1 METKTEIIKEYEYIV
16 VRIASQY
23 ERVGEPMEDMMQDGR
38 IGLLWAAEH
47 YQKNWKKS
55 FESYAAGCVRHEI
68 CASLKEHGYTVKVP
82 RRVAEE
88 TDHHPVI
95 GLSEC
100 KEIASEEEGIGRSAE
115 LGNRAEGREIYG
127 AEDEK
132 GSRYERLYA
141 AIDQLTEKQQVVI
154 RELYGLEGRKRKDV
168 KRLARE
174 MGIEACSIY
183 DMQERTLAK
192 LKRMLTDKK

>member
-1 METKTEIIKEYEYIV
+1 MKTKTEIIKEYEYIV

-23 ERVGEPMEDMMQDGR
+23 ERVGEPMEDMLQDGR

-47 YQKNWKKS
+47 YQEAWKKS

-68 CASLKEHGYTVKVP
+68 CAALKEHGYTVKVP

-100 KEIASEEEGIGRSAE
+100 KEIASEEDDVWRSAE
-115 LGNRAEGREIYG
+115 LGNRAEGER
-127 AEDEK
+127 

-154 RELYGLEGRKRKDV
+154 RELYGLEGRKRKSV

-174 MGIEACSIY
+174 MGMTVQAVYGLHDRSIRQLR
-183 DMQERTLAK
+183 D
-192 LKRMLTDKK
+192 DI